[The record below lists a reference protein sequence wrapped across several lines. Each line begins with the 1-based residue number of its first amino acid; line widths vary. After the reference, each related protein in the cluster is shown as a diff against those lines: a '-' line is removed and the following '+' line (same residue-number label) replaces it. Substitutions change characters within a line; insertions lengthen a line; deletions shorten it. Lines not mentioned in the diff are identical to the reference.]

1 MGAKK
6 RNAVMVVLLN
16 ELVDSDDE
24 KPTRG
29 KTREWIKRRGRMRY
43 FHNIDLEL
51 KWRTDLASGKSF
63 E

>member
-1 MGAKK
+1 MAAEK

-29 KTREWIKRRGRMRY
+29 KTREWIKRREQKGY
-43 FHNIDLEL
+43 FHNIVLEL
-51 KWRTDLASGKSF
+51 KIEDRLIQMLSL
-63 E
+63 